1 MLSVQPIV
9 QAWLKVLASPVPL
22 EVAKPAVLVC
32 LEVQVHP
39 EVRAAWAPVMVAWVE
54 VLGARSKPYIP
65 TDGSPDELIARPDT
79 HYTRPPCRVFFR
91 PFFIDVRKSA
101 RGLIRVHDLLPED
114 GVGNAQKPSLGA
126 RWSDQVPARREQVPI
141 VRCCVRDTRISI
153 TETLHRPLFHAL
165 VG

>member
-32 LEVQVHP
+32 LEVRVQL
-39 EVRAAWAPVMVAWVE
+39 EVRVAWVPVMVAWVE
-54 VLGARSKPYIP
+54 VRGARSKPYIP
-65 TDGSPDELIARPDT
+65 TDGSPGELIARPDT

-101 RGLIRVHDLLPED
+101 RGLIRVHDLLPEG

-141 VRCCVRDTRISI
+141 VRCRVRDTRISI
-153 TETLHRPLFHAL
+153 TKTLHRPLFHAL